1 MNKIIIL
8 VTIFI
13 FTTLSEAQSV
23 SCDSC
28 KGDTTYY
35 EQVVLNDSVQ
45 VSISTFE
52 NNCSEK
58 NDNSVPRCYEIE
70 IINSNSLDTIQ
81 TLSDILH
88 FSGSQPFQNII
99 KIQDVNFDGF
109 KDLIIRQNDLGEYRS
124 FFHVYV
130 FDSPTKLFQFREY
143 YQVIFIGYWEI
154 NYEEKTLFTTY
165 EAGFHTYVDHKYKF
179 INGEYEEVEE
189 EN

>member
-45 VSISTFE
+45 VSISTFK

-58 NDNSVPRCYEIE
+58 DDNSVPRCYEIE

-81 TLSDILH
+81 TLSDILR
-88 FSGSQPFQNII
+88 FGGSQPFQNII

-130 FDSPTKLFQFREY
+130 FDSQTKLFQFREY
-143 YQVIFIGYWEI
+143 YHAIFIGYWEI

-179 INGEYEEVEE
+179 INGDYEEVEE